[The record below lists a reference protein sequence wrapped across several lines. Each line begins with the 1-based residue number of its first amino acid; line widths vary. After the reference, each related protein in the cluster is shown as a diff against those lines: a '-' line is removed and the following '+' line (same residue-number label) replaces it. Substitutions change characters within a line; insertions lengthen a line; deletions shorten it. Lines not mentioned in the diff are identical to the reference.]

1 MAAMRKRFSSVCS
14 SSSTEEDN
22 ASLYD
27 SVPISATD
35 PSSEQE
41 HPYAALL
48 CCHRVQDSLLS
59 SNSSFTGYR
68 GVLNW
73 IIILLVLSHAHL
85 LLENFIQHGFLIDVK
100 KVLEHLIED
109 NCNWPSVNLILA
121 ANMFA
126 IVALLL
132 ERSQEKVTL
141 LHFLCFSYFD
151 HVYPGLEN
159 ASTTNISNFSTQNN
173 CPGKHQHFYSI
184 YSHQGMLSPT
194 TSHRLHLINL
204 GLLLLFPAAVIVHEH
219 TISTGGAFFSLW
231 FYTALGMKLYS
242 YQETNRWYRQAH
254 LTDAERDKDHPV
266 APKAFNE
273 QLTFRDLYY
282 FLFAPTLCYQR
293 DFPCT
298 PKVRINKLLHRLL
311 EMVIVI
317 QIMVG
322 IVQQWI
328 EPIFQ
333 RSENSFSSMDITMRV
348 EHLVGLV
355 APTHFLWLLFFFL
368 CHSYLNFLAELMR
381 FGDRHFYGDWWNAT
395 TLINFWENWNI
406 PFQKWCHRHVY
417 TRLVEKNVPP
427 SRAELVVFL
436 MSAALFEYMIA
447 LPLHSCRL
455 WIFLMML
462 VELLVA
468 VFLANYFQ
476 GNYGN
481 GLVWLCLLLGP
492 LLAVSTYFHDH
503 YISLHHHHHQSLCS
517 PLTSGHGLP
526 GAVFLQ
532 LH

>member
-132 ERSQEKVTL
+132 ERSQEK
-141 LHFLCFSYFD
+141 
-151 HVYPGLEN
+151 
-159 ASTTNISNFSTQNN
+159 
-173 CPGKHQHFYSI
+173 
-184 YSHQGMLSPT
+184 GMLSPT
-194 TSHRLHLINL
+194 TGHRLHLINL

-293 DFPCT
+293 GFPCT

-517 PLTSGHGLP
+517 PLTSSHGLP